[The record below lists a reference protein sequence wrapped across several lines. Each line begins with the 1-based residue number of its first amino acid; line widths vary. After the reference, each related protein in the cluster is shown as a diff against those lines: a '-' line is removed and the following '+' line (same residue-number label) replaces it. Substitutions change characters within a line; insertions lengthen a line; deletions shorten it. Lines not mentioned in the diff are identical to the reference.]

1 MSVAMRNERLAVR
14 QKLADAYRGH
24 LSAAQIRIERHCQEI
39 AAELEKLARV
49 GPAPTA
55 FAACLRSGVVDA
67 VILLDEQGNIS
78 YPNKPSGLAAGF
90 GELDNSWAEAGQIEF
105 LKKDPAGAA
114 AAYRALFQRTT
125 NTHLAARVLQAQ
137 ARCLVQAG
145 EKESAIRVVNEV
157 LAGEKYRHAADAQGR
172 LIAANAELMVLELLS
187 DPASPAFQST
197 AQSLK
202 ARVEDYSNPI
212 LAAPQRRFLM
222 KELQRLSQGKV
233 QFPTLAAEE
242 LAATL
247 SDNQPVR
254 PSQSIFQSTP
264 LADLWQLATP
274 DHRVVAFIHSDKL
287 LALLRPMLAPPG
299 LPVEATIALLPPGA
313 DIDTSFVARP
323 AGTWF
328 PGWRLAITLEDQKAF
343 DLAAEHRIASY
354 LWTGSLMVAGMVILT
369 LLAVRLL
376 RRQAALARLKNDL
389 AATVSHELKT
399 PLSSMRVLVDT
410 LLDAKQWDEQTV
422 REYLLLIS
430 QENERLRRVIENF
443 LAFSRMERNRHVFRL
458 ERLPVRQVIDNAVRT
473 VRDRFASPECRFDV
487 EVEENLPE
495 IMADADTLP
504 AALTNLLDNAYKYSE
519 DNKHIVLRAR
529 TEKGNVVFSVEDNG
543 IGIAPRETKRIFHR
557 FYQVDPRL
565 SSKGSGC
572 GLGLSIVQFIAAAHH
587 GSVTVNSTPGRGST
601 FTLSLPAWKH

>member
-14 QKLADAYRGH
+14 QTLADAYRGH
-24 LSAAQIRIERHCQEI
+24 LSAAQVRIERFWQET
-39 AAELEKLARV
+39 AVELEKLARA
-49 GPAPTA
+49 GPAPTG
-55 FAACLRSGVVDA
+55 FAACLRSGAVDS

-78 YPNKPSGLAAGF
+78 YPNKPSGLATGF
-90 GELDNSWAEAGQIEF
+90 GELDSSWAEAGQIEF

-114 AAYRALFQRTT
+114 VAYRALFQRTT
-125 NTHLAARVLQAQ
+125 NTHLAARALQGQ

-172 LIAANAELMVLELLS
+172 LIAANAELLVLELLS

-202 ARVEDYSNPI
+202 ARLEDYSNPI

-247 SDNQPVR
+247 SEYQPVR
-254 PSQSIFQSTP
+254 PSPSVFQSTP
-264 LADLWQLATP
+264 LADLWQLTTS

-287 LALLRPMLAPPG
+287 LGLIRPMLAPPG
-299 LPVEATIALLPPGA
+299 LPVDATIALLPPGA

-323 AGTWF
+323 AGPWF
-328 PGWRLAITLEDQKAF
+328 PGWRLAVTLEDQKAF

-354 LWTGSLMVAGMVILT
+354 LWTGSLAVAGMVILT

-399 PLSSMRVLVDT
+399 PLASMRVLVDT
-410 LLDAKQWDEQTV
+410 LLDSKQWEEQTV
-422 REYLLLIS
+422 REYLRLIA
-430 QENERLRRVIENF
+430 QENERLSRVIQNF
-443 LAFSRMERNRHVFRL
+443 LAFSRMERNRHIFRL

-473 VRDRFASPECRFDV
+473 VRDRFAAPGCRFDV

-529 TEKGNVVFSVEDNG
+529 AENGNVVFSVEDNG
-543 IGIAPRETKRIFHR
+543 IGIAPRETRRIFRR

-565 SSKGSGC
+565 SRKGSGC

-587 GSVTVNSTPGRGST
+587 GSVAVDSTPGRGST